1 MIKFEQG
8 NLLTANTEALVNT
21 VNCVGVMGKGIA
33 LQFKQGFPENFLQ
46 YKRACNV
53 KQVQPGKL
61 FTFATG
67 NLFNPKYI
75 INFPTKLHWRE
86 KSKLEYIEVGL
97 KALIEEIKQLKIQS
111 VAIPPLGCG
120 NGGLNWIDVKPLIL
134 EAFAELPEIQV
145 LIFEPIGAPKAD
157 QIQVTTE
164 TPKMTRSRALFIRLL
179 ELYGIPGYRLTKLE
193 IQKLAYF
200 LQVAGEDLKL
210 RYEKHK
216 FGPYADNL
224 NHVLQVLDGHFIQGY
239 GDRSKNSEMY
249 VLPEGQAVAQE
260 FLEQHPNANNRL
272 ERVQCLIEGF
282 ETPYGLEMLAT
293 VHWVTI
299 EDTQAA
305 IDCEQAIRRVQEWS
319 ERKRQIFKPHHLCKA
334 WERLYEQK
342 WLN

>member
-33 LQFKQGFPENFLQ
+33 LQFKQGFPENFLH
-46 YKRACNV
+46 YKKACNA
-53 KQVQPGKL
+53 KQIQPGQM
-61 FTFATG
+61 FTFTTG

-111 VAIPPLGCG
+111 IAIPPLGCG
-120 NGGLNWIDVKPLIL
+120 NGGLNWIEVKPLIL
-134 EAFAELPEIQV
+134 QAFAELPDVQV
-145 LIFEPIGAPKAD
+145 LLFEPIGAPKAD

-164 TPKMTRSRALFIRLL
+164 TPEITRSRALFIRLL

-200 LQVAGEDLKL
+200 LQVAGEPLKL
-210 RYEKHK
+210 RYKKHK

-224 NHVLQVLDGHFIQGY
+224 NHVLQVLDGHFIRGY

-249 VLPEGQAVAQE
+249 VLPEGQAIAQQ
-260 FLEQHPNANNRL
+260 FLEQHPDANNRL
-272 ERVQCLIEGF
+272 ERVHCLIEGF

-299 EDTQAA
+299 EDPQAA
-305 IDCEQAIRRVQEWS
+305 VDCEQAIRRVQEWN
-319 ERKRQIFKPHHLCKA
+319 ERKRQIFKPNHLSKA
-334 WERLYEQK
+334 WKRLYEQK